1 LTGVPLVDPDRP
13 ALDQSGLVAQVRA
26 HLPAGMP
33 AWLVG
38 GALRDAL
45 LRRPVRDYDFVVDG
59 DALSAARAVANALGG
74 AYYPLDSERG
84 VGRVVLARESDQITL
99 DISRLRGRDLA
110 ADLAARDFTLNA
122 IAVDIAK
129 PDSLIDPLYGER
141 DLRARLIRACS
152 PGALADDPLR
162 AIRAV
167 RLAAE
172 LKFHIDKLTLAQ
184 VRAQAGTLVN
194 VSIERRRDELMRCLS
209 GPRPT
214 AAIRSLD
221 LLGLMPA
228 LIPELPALHGLTQSS
243 PHVYDV
249 WEHTLT
255 VLGRLVDVLA
265 VLDPIYDMEAASDV
279 TLGLLSL
286 RLGRHRQALGQ
297 HQSMASNPERPY
309 RSLLLLAALL
319 HDIGKPATRSVE
331 PGGRIRFVNHE
342 QEGAR
347 IAQARLTE
355 LRFSAAEAQRVS
367 AIVAYHLR
375 PLLLSDE
382 KELTRR
388 AIYRFYHQAGEAGID
403 VVLLSLADFLGTYGD
418 GPPPLDE
425 WDHLLDVCSQLL
437 RAYFE
442 TPSESINPPAL
453 LTGDDVM
460 GEFGLK
466 AGPDLGRLLAAL
478 REAQAAGEV
487 ADRDAA
493 VKWVRTFLAQPP
505 D

>member
-1 LTGVPLVDPDRP
+1 LVGPDRP
-13 ALDQSGLVAQVRA
+13 VLEQSDLVAQVRA

-45 LRRPVRDYDFVVDG
+45 LRRPVRDFDFVVSGDG
-59 DALSAARAVANALGG
+59 LAAARAVANGLGG

-84 VGRVVLARESDQITL
+84 VGRVVLAREAERITF
-99 DISRLRGRDLA
+99 DISRLRGPDLA
-110 ADLAARDFTLNA
+110 ADLTARDFTINA
-122 IAVDIAK
+122 IAVDMSK
-129 PDSLIDPLYGER
+129 PEALIDPLHGER
-141 DLRARLIRACS
+141 DLRAKLIRACS
-152 PGALADDPLR
+152 PTAIADDPLR

-172 LKFHIDKLTLAQ
+172 LRFRIDKPTLAE
-184 VRAQAGTLVN
+184 VRAQAGRLAN
-194 VSIERRRDELMRCLS
+194 ISIERRRDELMRCLG
-209 GPRPT
+209 GPRPA

-221 LLGLMPA
+221 LLGLLPA
-228 LIPELPALHGLTQSS
+228 LIPELPALHGVTQSP

-265 VLDPIYDMEAASDV
+265 VLDPIYDVEAASDV
-279 TLGLLSL
+279 TLGLMSL
-286 RLGRHRQALGQ
+286 RLGRHRRALGR
-297 HQSMASNPERPY
+297 HLAAASNPERPI
-309 RSLLLLAALL
+309 RSLLLLAGLL
-319 HDIGKPATRSVE
+319 HDTGKPATRSIE
-331 PGGRIRFVNHE
+331 PSGRIRFFNHD

-347 IAQARLTE
+347 IAQERLTA
-355 LRFSAAEAQRVS
+355 LRFSTEEVQRVS
-367 AIVAYHLR
+367 AIVGHHLR
-375 PLLLSDE
+375 PLLLSGE
-382 KELTRR
+382 TEVTRR
-388 AIYRFYHQAGEAGID
+388 AVYRFYNQTGEAGID

-418 GPPPLDE
+418 GPPPLDA
-425 WDHLLDVCSQLL
+425 WNRLLDVCSQLL

-442 TPSESINPPAL
+442 TPSESIEPPPL
-453 LTGDDVM
+453 LTGDDLI

-466 AGPDLGRLLAAL
+466 AGPGLGRLLAEL

-487 ADRDAA
+487 PNGDAA
-493 VKWVRTFLAQPP
+493 RNWVRGYLAEHP

>member
-1 LTGVPLVDPDRP
+1 LVGPDRP
-13 ALDQSGLVAQVRA
+13 ALEQSDLVAQVRA
-26 HLPAGMP
+26 HLPVDMP

-45 LRRPVRDYDFVVDG
+45 LRRPVRDFDFVVSGDG
-59 DALSAARAVANALGG
+59 LAAARVVANALGG

-84 VGRVVLARESDQITL
+84 VGRVVLAREAERFTV
-99 DISRLRGRDLA
+99 DISRLRGPDLA

-122 IAVDIAK
+122 IAVDISK
-129 PDSLIDPLYGER
+129 PEALIDPLQGER
-141 DLRARLIRACS
+141 DLRAKLIRACS
-152 PGALADDPLR
+152 PTAIADDPLR

-172 LKFHIDKLTLAQ
+172 LRFRIDKPTLAEM
-184 VRAQAGTLVN
+184 RAQAVALAK
-194 VSIERRRDELMRCLS
+194 VSVERRRDELMRCLG
-209 GPRPT
+209 GPRPA

-221 LLGLMPA
+221 VLGLLPA
-228 LIPELPALHGLTQSS
+228 LIPELPALHGVTQSP

-255 VLGRLVDVLA
+255 VVGRLLDVLA
-265 VLDPIYDMEAASDV
+265 VLDPIYNAEAASDV
-279 TLGLLSL
+279 TLGLMSL

-297 HQSMASNPERPY
+297 HLAAGSNPERPY

-331 PGGRIRFVNHE
+331 AGGRIRFFNHD

-347 IAQARLTE
+347 IAQDRLVE
-355 LRFSAAEAQRVS
+355 LRFSTEEAQRVS
-367 AIVAYHLR
+367 AIVAHHLR
-375 PLLLSDE
+375 PLHLSGE
-382 KELTRR
+382 TEVARR
-388 AIYRFYHQAGEAGID
+388 AVYRFYRQAGEAGID

-425 WDHLLDVCSQLL
+425 WNHLLDVCSQLL

-442 TPSESINPPAL
+442 TQSESINPPPL
-453 LTGDDVM
+453 LTGDDLM

-466 AGPDLGRLLAAL
+466 AGPGLGRLLAAL

-487 ADRDAA
+487 LDPDAA
-493 VKWVRTFLAQPP
+493 RHWVRAYLAEHHE
-505 D
+505 